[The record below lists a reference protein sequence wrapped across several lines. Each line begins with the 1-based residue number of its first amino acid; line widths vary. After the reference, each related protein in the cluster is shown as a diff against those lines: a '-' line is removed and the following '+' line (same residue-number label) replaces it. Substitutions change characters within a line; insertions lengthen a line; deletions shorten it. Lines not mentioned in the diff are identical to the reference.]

1 MAMRRE
7 WASDGRRLT
16 ELAAVMCMALGRL
29 GLSSMMSSCVISRSG
44 MIAHRA
50 PSICMSCIRLV
61 IHVHTIYV
69 LYQHTHTHAHAHTH
83 TDTRAHTHTTRTHNT
98 THTHMHTH
106 THTRTHAHT
115 HTVQRDYLT
124 SKAEIIW

>member
-7 WASDGRRLT
+7 WANNGRRLT

-69 LYQHTHTHAHAHTH
+69 LYQHTHTHARTH
-83 TDTRAHTHTTRTHNT
+83 TDTRAHTHNTHAQ
-98 THTHMHTH
+98 HHAHTH
-106 THTRTHAHT
+106 THTHVRTHT